1 MTKQQK
7 VTIYLSVALILSGLS
22 LLFAHFW
29 HPYQLV
35 VDGQTLHVRTTAFSL
50 RGLFRQLNY
59 ELQPGD
65 RTSIDPDSLSLSLPD
80 RLSLQRSRQVVI
92 DNDDTSLEL
101 QSSELLPANLLQAAG
116 IPLFPDDLLMR
127 DGRIIDPR
135 EPLPGGQEVR
145 LQFLPA
151 KQITL
156 IIDGQTQTIFTQKN
170 TLAEALLE
178 ANIAL
183 NPEDRLS
190 APPETQLQAQNAFT
204 LAKAQSLIV
213 TIDNQTISGLSAA
226 PTVGEAL
233 AELGLAPQN
242 LDRSIP
248 LEGQPLPPNGQIS
261 LTHVAES
268 ISLVK
273 DESAFS
279 YTYQLDPEA
288 ELDTTSVITPGQLG
302 LLVSRQRNRLEN
314 GVIVRT
320 LDEGPWKASDPSDA
334 VLGTGTKVVVRTE
347 VVDGQTLEYWRKLSV
362 YATSYYPAE
371 FDNGAITRSGL
382 PLTKGIVAV
391 AASWYNALEMQ
402 PVYVPGYGHG
412 IIADSGYGIP
422 GRYWIDLGYD
432 DENWISWHD
441 WTVVYFLTP
450 VPAYVQAIL
459 P

>member
-1 MTKQQK
+1 MTKQRK
-7 VTIYLSVALILSGLS
+7 VKICLSLALILSGLG

-50 RGLFRQLNY
+50 RELLRQLNY

-65 RTSIDPDSLSLSLPD
+65 RTSIDPDAFTLSLPD
-80 RLSLQRSRQVVI
+80 RLSLQRTRLVEI
-92 DNDDTSLEL
+92 DNNDGRLEL

-116 IPLFPDDLLMR
+116 ISLFPDDLLMR
-127 DGRIIDPR
+127 EGRIIDPY
-135 EPLPGGQEVR
+135 EPLPGGEEVR

-156 IIDGQTQTIFTQKN
+156 EIDGQTQIIFTQKN

-178 ANIAL
+178 ASIQL
-183 NPEDRLS
+183 QPEDRLS

-204 LAKAQSLIV
+204 LAKAQSLAV
-213 TIDNQTISGLSAA
+213 TIGNQTISGLSAA
-226 PTVGEAL
+226 TTVGEAL
-233 AELGLAPQN
+233 AELGLGLQN

-248 LEGQPLPPNGQIS
+248 PEDQPLPPNGQIS
-261 LTHVAES
+261 LIHGAES

-279 YTYQLDPEA
+279 YTYQLDPET

-334 VLGTGTKVVVRTE
+334 VLGMGTKVVVRTE

-362 YATSYYPAE
+362 YATSYHPSE
-371 FDNGAITRSGL
+371 FSYGALTRSGL

-422 GRYWIDLGYD
+422 GKYWIDLGYD

-441 WTVVYFLTP
+441 WTVIYFLTP

>member
-7 VTIYLSVALILSGLS
+7 VTIYLSLALILCGLG
-22 LLFAHFW
+22 LLFAHLW

-50 RGLFRQLNY
+50 RGLLRQLNY

-65 RTSIDPDSLSLSLPD
+65 RTSIDPDAFTLSLPD
-80 RLSLQRSRQVVI
+80 RLSLQRTRLVEI
-92 DNDDTSLEL
+92 DNGATSLEL

-116 IPLFPDDLLMR
+116 ISLFPDDLLMR
-127 DGRIIDPR
+127 EGRIIDPR
-135 EPLPGGQEVR
+135 EPLPGGEEVR

-156 IIDGQTQTIFTQKN
+156 IIDGQTQTLFTQKN

-178 ANIAL
+178 ANIQL
-183 NPEDRLS
+183 QPEDRLS
-190 APPETQLQAQNAFT
+190 APPETQLQAQNVFT

-248 LEGQPLPPNGQIS
+248 PEGQPLPPNGEIS
-261 LTHVAES
+261 LIHIAES

-273 DESAFS
+273 DESAFN
-279 YTYQLDPEA
+279 YTYQNDPEA

-362 YATSYYPAE
+362 YATSYHPSE
-371 FDNGAITRSGL
+371 FSYGALTRSGL

-432 DENWISWHD
+432 DENYISWHD
-441 WTVVYFLTP
+441 WTVIYFLTP

>member
-1 MTKQQK
+1 MTKQRK
-7 VTIYLSVALILSGLS
+7 VKICLSLALILSGLG

-50 RGLFRQLNY
+50 RGLLRQLNY

-65 RTSIDPDSLSLSLPD
+65 RTSIDPDAFTLSLPD
-80 RLSLQRSRQVVI
+80 RLSLQRTRLVEI
-92 DNDDTSLEL
+92 DNNDGRLEL

-116 IPLFPDDLLMR
+116 ISLFPDDLLMR
-127 DGRIIDPR
+127 EGRIIDPY
-135 EPLPGGQEVR
+135 EPLPGGEEVR

-151 KQITL
+151 KQFTL
-156 IIDGQTQTIFTQKN
+156 EIDGQTQIIFTQKN

-178 ANIAL
+178 ASIQL
-183 NPEDRLS
+183 QPEDRLS

-204 LAKAQSLIV
+204 LAKAQSLAV
-213 TIDNQTISGLSAA
+213 TIGNQTISGLSAA
-226 PTVGEAL
+226 TTVGEAL
-233 AELGLAPQN
+233 AELGLGLQN

-248 LEGQPLPPNGQIS
+248 PEDQPLPPNGQIS
-261 LTHVAES
+261 LIHGAES

-279 YTYQLDPEA
+279 YTYQLDPET

-334 VLGTGTKVVVRTE
+334 VLGTGTKVVVKTE

-362 YATSYYPAE
+362 YATSYHPSE
-371 FDNGAITRSGL
+371 FSYGALTRSGL
-382 PLTKGIVAV
+382 PLTKGIIAV

-432 DENWISWHD
+432 DENYVSWHD
-441 WTVVYFLTP
+441 WTVIYFLTP

>member
-1 MTKQQK
+1 MTKQRK
-7 VTIYLSVALILSGLS
+7 VNICLSLALILSGLG

-50 RGLFRQLNY
+50 RGLLRQLNY

-65 RTSIDPDSLSLSLPD
+65 RTSIDPDAFTLSLPD
-80 RLSLQRSRQVVI
+80 RLSLQRTRLVEI
-92 DNDDTSLEL
+92 DNNDGRLEL

-116 IPLFPDDLLMR
+116 ISLFPDDLLMR
-127 DGRIIDPR
+127 EGRIIDPY
-135 EPLPGGQEVR
+135 EPLPGGEEVR

-156 IIDGQTQTIFTQKN
+156 EIDGQTQIIFTQKN

-178 ANIAL
+178 ASIQL
-183 NPEDRLS
+183 QPEDRLS

-204 LAKAQSLIV
+204 LAKAQSLAV
-213 TIDNQTISGLSAA
+213 TIGNQTISGLSAA
-226 PTVGEAL
+226 TTVGEAL
-233 AELGLAPQN
+233 AELGLGLQN

-248 LEGQPLPPNGQIS
+248 PEDQPLPPNGQIS
-261 LTHVAES
+261 LIHGAES

-279 YTYQLDPEA
+279 YTYQLDPET

-334 VLGTGTKVVVRTE
+334 VLGTGTKVVVKTE

-362 YATSYYPAE
+362 YATSYHPSE
-371 FDNGAITRSGL
+371 FSYGALTRSGL
-382 PLTKGIVAV
+382 PLTKGIIAV

-432 DENWISWHD
+432 DENYVSWHD
-441 WTVVYFLTP
+441 WTVIYFLTP

>member
-7 VTIYLSVALILSGLS
+7 VTIYLSLALILCGLG
-22 LLFAHFW
+22 LLFAHLW

-50 RGLFRQLNY
+50 RGLLRQLNY

-65 RTSIDPDSLSLSLPD
+65 RTSIDPDAFTLSLPD
-80 RLSLQRSRQVVI
+80 RLSLQRTRLVEI
-92 DNDDTSLEL
+92 DNGDTSLEL

-127 DGRIIDPR
+127 EGRIIDPY

-151 KQITL
+151 RQITL
-156 IIDGQTQTIFTQKN
+156 EIDGQTQTIFTQKN

-178 ANIAL
+178 AGIAL
-183 NPEDRLS
+183 KPEDRLS

-204 LAKAQSLIV
+204 LDKAQNLAV
-213 TIDNQTISGLSAA
+213 TIGNQTISGLSAA

-233 AELGLAPQN
+233 AELGLGLQN

-248 LEGQPLPPNGQIS
+248 PEDQPLPPNGEIS
-261 LTHVAES
+261 LIHGAES
-268 ISLVK
+268 ISLGK

-334 VLGTGTKVVVRTE
+334 VLGMGTKVVVRTE

-362 YATSYYPAE
+362 YATSYHPSE
-371 FDNGAITRSGL
+371 FSYGALTRSGL

-422 GRYWIDLGYD
+422 GKYWIDLGYD

-441 WTVVYFLTP
+441 WTVIYFLTP

>member
-1 MTKQQK
+1 MTKQRK
-7 VTIYLSVALILSGLS
+7 VKICLSLALILSGLG

-50 RGLFRQLNY
+50 RGLLRQLNY

-65 RTSIDPDSLSLSLPD
+65 RTSIDPDAFTLSLPD
-80 RLSLQRSRQVVI
+80 RLSLQRTRLVEI
-92 DNDDTSLEL
+92 DNNDGRLEL

-116 IPLFPDDLLMR
+116 ISLFPDDLLMR
-127 DGRIIDPR
+127 EGRIIDPY
-135 EPLPGGQEVR
+135 EPLPGGEEVR

-156 IIDGQTQTIFTQKN
+156 EIDGQTQTIFTQKT

-178 ANIAL
+178 ASIQL
-183 NPEDRLS
+183 QPEDRLS

-204 LAKAQSLIV
+204 LAKAQSLAV
-213 TIDNQTISGLSAA
+213 TIGDQTISGLSAA
-226 PTVGEAL
+226 TTVGEAL
-233 AELGLAPQN
+233 AELGLGLQN

-248 LEGQPLPPNGQIS
+248 PEDQPLPPNGEIS
-261 LTHVAES
+261 LIHGAES

-334 VLGTGTKVVVRTE
+334 VLGTGTKVVVKTE

-362 YATSYYPAE
+362 YATSYHPSE
-371 FDNGAITRSGL
+371 FSYGALTRSGL
-382 PLTKGIVAV
+382 PLTKGIIAV

-432 DENWISWHD
+432 DENYVSWHD
-441 WTVVYFLTP
+441 WTVIYFLTP